1 VVRRRRQA
9 KLLGIGLD
17 NDDGHVRITHGRDFH
32 VVGGSKETHA
42 SMQDKCVR
50 FGRKLDERGKRLGDL
65 KREELLDLA
74 GECEMDVVLPP
85 DRPD

>member
-1 VVRRRRQA
+1 
-9 KLLGIGLD
+9 
-17 NDDGHVRITHGRDFH
+17 
-32 VVGGSKETHA
+32 VGGSKETHA